1 VLHDLKL
8 AFRLLSKSP
17 VFSATAIL
25 MLALGIGATT
35 TIFSVVEGVLL
46 RPLSFPHPDQL
57 VALSDLLQGADYN
70 GNSEVGVTATDV
82 INYTR
87 DTHSF
92 SALGAFRQTG
102 MEFSGYGEPA
112 HIVAARF
119 TPGIFTTLGVSPLLG
134 RVFDEQDDASG
145 QQVTVLSYATW
156 QNRFHGDP
164 SVPGRKILL
173 DRKPWIVIGVMPSGF
188 DFPLVSGRLDRSE
201 LYIPMSFAPV
211 ELSAAA
217 QANWIYQMIGRLK
230 SGVTPAQAQA
240 DAARV
245 AQETMRNYPPFMAG
259 MHIAP
264 IVPRLHGYTVADA
277 RPLLR
282 TLFLAVVVVL
292 LIACANLAG
301 LLLVRAIRRRR
312 EIAVRLALGCSG
324 LVLLRQALFESL
336 VLSGIG
342 AGLGL
347 ALAAAALSTGL
358 RLLPETLPLIA
369 GIRFDW
375 HVAGFAVGLALLTG
389 IACGLVP
396 AFAAMR
402 TSVNAAL
409 REGGRTGT
417 FGTGFARL
425 RSGLVV
431 AEIAVS
437 LALLAA
443 SGVLLRSFQKMR
455 DADLGYQ
462 PGHSLVAGYR
472 LPHEQYSTQ
481 AAVDSLRHSLL
492 GRLEALPAADGA
504 GIASFFPAGGTLYN
518 YHFVADGAVQKNS
531 AGIDNGTEVD
541 VEGDYFR
548 AIGTS
553 LLRGRVFTEADNA
566 DSPLVVIVDRF
577 LAEHCWPGQNPIGKH
592 LRLGDPHMPT
602 PWLTVVGEVAD
613 VREGSPDTQ
622 PRQQFYL
629 PASQVR
635 EAAGSLASSTA
646 LYGTS
651 GYVLLRSSLAPELME
666 NQLLASVHSLDPQL
680 PLTGLEPVEH
690 ALDTSEAPR
699 RFNTI
704 LITSFAAAALL
715 LAVLGMYSIIA
726 FTVATRM
733 QEMAIRMALGSQRS
747 GILTLVLAS
756 GLRLAAAG
764 CAIGIGA
771 AVLGSRLLRSLVF
784 GVSAADPLVLTL
796 AAVVVL
802 VLALAASVLPARRA
816 ASANPVEAL
825 RSQ

>member
-8 AFRLLSKSP
+8 AFRLLIQSP

-35 TIFSVVEGVLL
+35 TIFSIVEGVLL
-46 RPLSFPHPDQL
+46 RPLPFPHPEQL
-57 VALSDLLQGADYN
+57 VALSDMLQGADYN

-82 INYTR
+82 LNYTR

-92 SALGAFRQTG
+92 SALGAFRQAG
-102 MEFSGYGEPA
+102 MEFSGFGQPA
-112 HIVAARF
+112 QIVAARF
-119 TPGIFTTLGVSPLLG
+119 TPGIFATLGVSPLLG
-134 RVFDEQDDASG
+134 RVFSDQEDAAH
-145 QQVTVLSYATW
+145 QQVALLSYTTW
-156 QNRFHGDP
+156 QERFHGDR
-164 SVPGRKILL
+164 SVLGRRILL
-173 DRKPWIVIGVMPSGF
+173 DRKPWVVIGVMPRGF
-188 DFPLVSGRLDRSE
+188 DFPLVTGRLDRSE
-201 LYIPMSFAPV
+201 IYIPMSFAPV

-230 SGVTPAQAQA
+230 PGVTPAQAQA

-245 AQETMRNYPPFMAG
+245 AQETLRNYPPFMAG
-259 MHIAP
+259 MQITP
-264 IVPRLHGYTVADA
+264 IVPPLHGYTVADA

-324 LVLLRQALFESL
+324 LVLLRQAVFESL
-336 VLSGIG
+336 VLSCIG

-347 ALAAAALSTGL
+347 ALAAIALQAGL

-369 GIRFDW
+369 GIRLDW

-396 AFAAMR
+396 AVAAMR

-455 DADLGYQ
+455 DAQLGYQ
-462 PGHSLVAGYR
+462 PDHALVAGYR
-472 LPHEQYSTQ
+472 LPREQYSSQ
-481 AAVDSLRHSLL
+481 DAVDRFRHSLL
-492 GRLEALPAADGA
+492 GRLEALPGATAA

-518 YHFVADGAVQKNS
+518 YHFVAEDSVQANAS
-531 AGIDNGTEVD
+531 GIDNGTEVD

-548 AIGTS
+548 AIGTP
-553 LLRGRVFTEADNA
+553 LVRGRLFTDADRA

-577 LAEHCWPGQNPIGKH
+577 LAEQCWPGQNPIGKH

-622 PRQQFYL
+622 LRQQFYL
-629 PASQVR
+629 PAGQVK
-635 EAAGSLASSTA
+635 EAAGSLASSSSI
-646 LYGTS
+646 YGTS
-651 GYVLLRSSLAPELME
+651 GYVLLRSSLPPELMQS
-666 NQLLASVHSLDPQL
+666 QLLAGVHSLDPQL
-680 PLTGLEPVEH
+680 PLTSLQPVER
-690 ALDTSEAPR
+690 ALDSTEASR
-699 RFNTI
+699 RFSTI
-704 LITSFAAAALL
+704 LITAFAAAALL
-715 LAVLGMYSIIA
+715 LAVLGMYSVIA

-747 GILTLVLAS
+747 GILALVLAS
-756 GLRLAAAG
+756 GVRLATAG
-764 CAIGIGA
+764 CAIGIVA

-784 GVSAADPLVLTL
+784 GVSALDPLVLTL

-802 VLALAASVLPARRA
+802 LLALAASVLPARRA